1 VAPGPRDREH
11 AEREAPNAS
20 GGIAA
25 TRREPHLRA
34 VLTPAPGFAEVAG
47 ARLRQVDPCPSPP
60 VMSSSKPARSLRPVA
75 PMRTW
80 LALGIVAV
88 SAVGLVVISI
98 AALYWSSDRSATTQT
113 IFTSLLPLFGTW
125 VGTVLAF
132 YFARDNLEAATES
145 TLRATGALSLSDP
158 VATAM
163 IRPGGIRALRVPAGG
178 TADAI
183 KLFDVAKLMQTRASS
198 GSRYCATPTSSS
210 TWCTSRRSRPTRWR

>member
-1 VAPGPRDREH
+1 
-11 AEREAPNAS
+11 
-20 GGIAA
+20 
-25 TRREPHLRA
+25 
-34 VLTPAPGFAEVAG
+34 
-47 ARLRQVDPCPSPP
+47 
-60 VMSSSKPARSLRPVA
+60 
-75 PMRTW
+75 
-80 LALGIVAV
+80 
-88 SAVGLVVISI
+88 VISI

-183 KLFDVAKLMQTRASS
+183 KLFDVAKLMQTSGFKRIPILRDADVVEYVVHESTITAYAVEMKIADIADAATFTQTIADLKASTAGKLIGAFAFVRESATLADARDAMAGVPGSNDVFVTAS
-198 GSRYCATPTSSS
+198 GQASEPLLGWLTNTMLAGIR
-210 TWCTSRRSRPTRWR
+210 